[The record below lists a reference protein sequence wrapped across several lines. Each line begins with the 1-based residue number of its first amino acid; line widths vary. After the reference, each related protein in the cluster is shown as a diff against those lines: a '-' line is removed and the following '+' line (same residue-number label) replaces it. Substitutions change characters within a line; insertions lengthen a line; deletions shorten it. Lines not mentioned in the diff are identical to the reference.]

1 MNRLESAILASSR
14 KPLLGASIYFYNPIF
29 VEMAAHLGFDV
40 IWIEMEHAF
49 ITFAEAADLCR
60 MATGHKLLTMI
71 RIPDS
76 RRETVLKAAECGPD
90 IIDLPMVNSAAQIRE
105 LLNWALFPPAGHRG
119 FFSVSRS
126 LHYGL
131 VENVS
136 AEQQKLNQE
145 LSLLVQVETAEAL
158 NQIEEFC
165 SIDGVNLFIGPADLS
180 ASLGVP
186 GQTTHPK
193 VIEAIRHVVATAKRF
208 GKRVATAV
216 NHNDAGPWI
225 ELGVDLVFCANDI
238 VALRTGA
245 ATAIQETRR
254 KIAEINAGSGGEIDR
269 ECKASR

>member
-1 MNRLESAILASSR
+1 MNRLESAILVSTR
-14 KPLLGASIYFYNPIF
+14 KPLLGASVYFYNPIF

-60 MATGHKLLTMI
+60 IASGHNLLTMI

-76 RRETVLKAAECGPD
+76 RRESVLKAAECGPD
-90 IIDLPMVNSAAQIRE
+90 IIDLPMVNSAAEIRQ

-131 VENVS
+131 VDNVS
-136 AEQQKLNQE
+136 AAQQKLNQE

-158 NQIEEFC
+158 DQIEEFC
-165 SIDGVNLFIGPADLS
+165 KIDGVNLFIGPSDLS

-186 GQTTHPK
+186 GQTSHPK
-193 VIEAIRHVVATAKRF
+193 VLEAVRHVVTTAKRF

-216 NHNDAGPWI
+216 HHNDAGPWI

-245 ATAIQETRR
+245 AAAIQETQK
-254 KIAEINAGSGGEIDR
+254 KIDGVRAGTLQEKDL